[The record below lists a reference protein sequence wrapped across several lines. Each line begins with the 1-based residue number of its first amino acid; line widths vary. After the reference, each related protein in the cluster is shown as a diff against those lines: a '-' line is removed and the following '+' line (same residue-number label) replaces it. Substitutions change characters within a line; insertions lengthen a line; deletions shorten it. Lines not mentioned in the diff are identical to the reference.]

1 MMGLKLGLIGMAAL
15 GVLCTW
21 LYIQV
26 QAKDLIIAVKD
37 SKIQVLTTELEV
49 SEGNLATAEI
59 SNKFQADQVAAFQQQ
74 IIKISAE
81 REESR
86 KQVEYVRNLFMGH
99 DFRRL
104 LEKKPGLIE
113 KRMIKATAKVLKE
126 LEDATK

>member
-1 MMGLKLGLIGMAAL
+1 MFKYVSLALAAVVMWAMFMLWMNEKEISSLTLKN
-15 GVLCTW
+15 
-21 LYIQV
+21 Q
-26 QAKDLIIAVKD
+26 Q
-37 SKIQVLTTELEV
+37 LTIELDV

-59 SNKFQADQVAAFQQQ
+59 SNKLQSDQVAAFQQQ

-113 KRMIKATAKVLKE
+113 KRMIKATAKVLQE

>member
-1 MMGLKLGLIGMAAL
+1 MGLKLGLIGMAAL
-15 GVLCTW
+15 GVLCAW

-26 QAKDLIIAVKD
+26 QAKELIIAAKD
-37 SKIQVLTTELEV
+37 SEIQVLTTSLEV

-59 SNKFQADQVAAFQQQ
+59 ANKLQSDQVAAFQQQ

-86 KQVEYVRNLFMGH
+86 KQVEYVRNLFQGH
-99 DFRRL
+99 DFRML

-113 KRMIKATAKVLKE
+113 KRMVKATAKVLKE

>member
-1 MMGLKLGLIGMAAL
+1 MGLKIGLIGMAAL
-15 GVLCTW
+15 GVLCGW

-26 QAKDLIIAVKD
+26 QAKELIIAAKD

-49 SEGNLATAEI
+49 VEGNLATAETA
-59 SNKFQADQVAAFQQQ
+59 NKLQSDQVEKFQQQ

-86 KQVEYVRNLFMGH
+86 KQVEYVRNLFQGH
-99 DFRRL
+99 DFRML

-113 KRMIKATAKVLKE
+113 KRMIKATAKVLGE
-126 LEDATK
+126 LEEATQ

>member
-1 MMGLKLGLIGMAAL
+1 MFKYVSLALAAGLVWAMLMLYMGEKEISSLTLKN
-15 GVLCTW
+15 
-21 LYIQV
+21 Q
-26 QAKDLIIAVKD
+26 Q
-37 SKIQVLTTELEV
+37 LTIELDV

-59 SNKFQADQVAAFQQQ
+59 SNKLQSDQVAAFQQQ

-126 LEDATK
+126 LEEATK

>member
-1 MMGLKLGLIGMAAL
+1 MFKYVSMVLGAILMWSLFILWMNAKEIGSLTLKNQQLN
-15 GVLCTW
+15 T
-21 LYIQV
+21 Q
-26 QAKDLIIAVKD
+26 
-37 SKIQVLTTELEV
+37 LEV

-59 SNKFQADQVAAFQQQ
+59 ANKFQSDQVAAFQQQ

-86 KQVEYVRNLFMGH
+86 RQVEYVRNLFQGH
-99 DFRRL
+99 DFRML

-113 KRMIKATAKVLKE
+113 RRMIKATAKVLKE

>member
-1 MMGLKLGLIGMAAL
+1 MFKYVSMIL
-15 GVLCTW
+15 GVILMWAFFLLWMNEKEIGSLT
-21 LYIQV
+21 LKNQ
-26 QAKDLIIAVKD
+26 Q
-37 SKIQVLTTELEV
+37 LTTELDV

-59 SNKFQADQVAAFQQQ
+59 SNKLQSDQVAAFQQQ

-126 LEDATK
+126 LEEATQ

>member
-1 MMGLKLGLIGMAAL
+1 MFKYVSMIL
-15 GVLCTW
+15 GVILMWAFFLLWMNEKEIGSLT
-21 LYIQV
+21 LKNQ
-26 QAKDLIIAVKD
+26 Q
-37 SKIQVLTTELEV
+37 LTTELDV

-59 SNKFQADQVAAFQQQ
+59 SNKLQSDQVAAFQQQ

-126 LEDATK
+126 LEEATK

>member
-1 MMGLKLGLIGMAAL
+1 MFKYVSLALAAVVMWAMFMLWMNEKEISSLTLKNQQLEI
-15 GVLCTW
+15 
-21 LYIQV
+21 
-26 QAKDLIIAVKD
+26 
-37 SKIQVLTTELEV
+37 ELDV

-59 SNKFQADQVAAFQQQ
+59 SNKLQSDQVAAFQQQ

-126 LEDATK
+126 LEEATK

>member
-1 MMGLKLGLIGMAAL
+1 MFKYVSLALAAGLVWAMLM
-15 GVLCTW
+15 
-21 LYIQV
+21 LYIGEKEISALTLKNQ
-26 QAKDLIIAVKD
+26 Q
-37 SKIQVLTTELEV
+37 LTTELDV

-59 SNKFQADQVAAFQQQ
+59 SNKLQSDQVAAFQQQ

-126 LEDATK
+126 LEEATQ

>member
-1 MMGLKLGLIGMAAL
+1 MFKYVSLALAAGLVWAMLM
-15 GVLCTW
+15 
-21 LYIQV
+21 LYIGEKEISALTLKNQ
-26 QAKDLIIAVKD
+26 Q
-37 SKIQVLTTELEV
+37 LTTELDV

-59 SNKFQADQVAAFQQQ
+59 SNKLQSDQVAAFQQQ

-126 LEDATK
+126 LEEATK

>member
-1 MMGLKLGLIGMAAL
+1 MFKYVSMVLGAILMWAL
-15 GVLCTW
+15 FILW
-21 LYIQV
+21 MNEKEI
-26 QAKDLIIAVKD
+26 
-37 SKIQVLTTELEV
+37 SSLTLENQQLAIELDV

-59 SNKFQADQVAAFQQQ
+59 SNKLQSDQVAAFQQQ

-113 KRMIKATAKVLKE
+113 KRMIKATAKVLQE

>member
-1 MMGLKLGLIGMAAL
+1 MFKYVSLALAAGLVWAMLMLYMGEKEISALTLKN
-15 GVLCTW
+15 
-21 LYIQV
+21 Q
-26 QAKDLIIAVKD
+26 Q
-37 SKIQVLTTELEV
+37 LTTELDV

-59 SNKFQADQVAAFQQQ
+59 SNKLQSDQVAAFQQQ

-126 LEDATK
+126 LEEATK

>member
-1 MMGLKLGLIGMAAL
+1 MFKYVSMAL
-15 GVLCTW
+15 GAILMW
-21 LYIQV
+21 ALFMLWMNEKEI
-26 QAKDLIIAVKD
+26 
-37 SKIQVLTTELEV
+37 SSLTLENQQLSTQLEV

-59 SNKFQADQVAAFQQQ
+59 ANKFQSDQVAAFQQQ

-86 KQVEYVRNLFMGH
+86 KQVEYVRNLFQGH
-99 DFRRL
+99 DFRML

-113 KRMIKATAKVLKE
+113 RRMIKATAKVLKE